1 MSIIQKSNAFL
12 NSLQPHITKK
22 VQGLFLFGYLA
33 LSIQR
38 VVSLNAN
45 ARMTAANTKTAESK
59 IYRLSKNERILAL
72 FPRLMTELKLVQA
85 HDLVNIDFSDFNGR
99 QVLMFARQ
107 TEEGRAIPLYF
118 DFITYPVDEGSQNI
132 FIIETIK
139 TFLSLIG
146 VPVRFVFDRGFAIP
160 SLVAFLADIPAVFYI
175 RIKKDK
181 LVELKRGRMI
191 RVKRL
196 RRKDT
201 AVTAYG
207 RALRLIVSDKPD
219 EDGEPWFVIT
229 NDMGR
234 GRKTIVTIYYHRFE
248 IEEFFKDGKR
258 VFLLEHLRVKKDSTF
273 RAALWFVMLGT
284 WFTWFL
290 HRFDWVKGRARKE
303 YAHGYAISII
313 SYWLEFIQYE
323 MRSMMLKQIGFSP
336 G

>member
-12 NSLQPHITKK
+12 NSLHPHITKK

-45 ARMTAANTKTAESK
+45 ARTTVANTKTAESK
-59 IYRLSKNERILAL
+59 IYRLSKNERLLAL
-72 FPRLMTELKLVQA
+72 FPRLMTELKLVQEN
-85 HDLVNIDFSDFNGR
+85 DLVNIDFSDFNGR

-118 DFITYPVDEGSQNI
+118 DFIAYPMEEGSQNI
-132 FIIETIK
+132 FVIETIK
-139 TFLSLIG
+139 TFLALAG
-146 VPVRFVFDRGFAIP
+146 VPMRFVFDRGFAIP
-160 SLVAFLADIPAVFYI
+160 SLVAFLADIHAVFYI

-181 LVELKRGRMI
+181 LVELKAGRVI
-191 RVKRL
+191 KVKQM
-196 RRKDT
+196 RRKD
-201 AVTAYG
+201 ASVTAYG
-207 RALRLIVSDKPD
+207 RKLRLIVSDKPD
-219 EDGEPWFVIT
+219 EEGEPWFIIT
-229 NDMGR
+229 NDTR
-234 GRKTIVTIYYHRFE
+234 RSRRTVVSIYYHRFE

-258 VFLLEHLRVKKDSTF
+258 VFLLEHLKAKKDSTF
-273 RAALWFVMLGT
+273 RIALWFVMLGM

-290 HRFDWVKGRARKE
+290 KRFGWVRGRMRKQ
-303 YAHGYAISII
+303 YAHGYQISII

-323 MRSMMLKQIGFSP
+323 MRSVILNQIGFSP